1 MELENLFKPG
11 KIGSIDIK
19 NRTVRSATFIRRA
32 EKYGEIG
39 ENHIK
44 YYTNLAQG
52 GVGLIISGFIVVDP
66 SGSASS
72 HQPALY
78 NESFISGHA
87 KLVKKIHENDT
98 KIAAQIGH
106 TGRQGAHPKYPPIA
120 PSSVPDK
127 FTGLTPREM
136 TTEEIYQIIEKFAST
151 ARRAY
156 ESGYDLVQLHAAHGY
171 LLSNFLSPYTNKRTD
186 EFGGDIKNRTKILI
200 DIYNQI
206 RDEVGKNYPIIIKL
220 QTQDFVP
227 DGLILSEGKEITKM
241 LVDAG
246 FDAIEPSGGIDET
259 LIGTKNAYPSKVV
272 KKKEDQNYF
281 LSTAL
286 ELKPLMKD
294 TKLILMGGI
303 KDPISADK
311 IIADGHADFISMSR
325 PFIHE
330 PDLVNRWKSGDT
342 TPAKCVSCN
351 SCYMTLLSGEV
362 YCVVKRRLDRKK
374 KRKQERQ

>member
-1 MELENLFKPG
+1 MELENLFRPG
-11 KIGSIDIK
+11 KIGSMEIK
-19 NRTVRSATFIRRA
+19 NRTVRSATFMRRA

-39 ENHIK
+39 DNHID
-44 YYTNLAQG
+44 YYSRLAQG
-52 GVGLIISGFIVVDP
+52 GVGLIITGFIVVDP

-72 HQPALY
+72 NQAALY
-78 NESFISGHA
+78 NDSFIPGHA
-87 KLVKKIHENDT
+87 KLVNKVHDHDA
-98 KIAAQIGH
+98 KIAAQIAH
-106 TGRQGAHPKYPPIA
+106 TGRQGSHPKYPPIA
-120 PSSVPDK
+120 PSPIPDK
-127 FTGLTPREM
+127 FTGLTPRKM
-136 TTEEIYQIIEKFAST
+136 SVEEIHQIIKKFADT

-156 ESGYDLVQLHAAHGY
+156 ESGYDSVQLHAAHGY

-186 EFGGDIKNRTKILI
+186 EFGGDINKRTRILI
-200 DIYNQI
+200 DIYNLV
-206 RDEVGKNYPIIIKL
+206 RDEVGKSFPIIIKL

-227 DGLILSEGKEITKM
+227 NGLTLSEGKEITKI
-241 LVDAG
+241 LVDVG

-259 LIGTKNAYPSKVV
+259 MIGTKNAYPSKVV

-281 LSTAL
+281 LPTAL

-294 TKLILMGGI
+294 SKLILMGGI
-303 KDPISADK
+303 KDPVSADQ
-311 IIADGHADFISMSR
+311 IIADGYADFISMSR

-362 YCVVKRRLDRKK
+362 YCVVKKRLERRK
-374 KRKQERQ
+374 KRKQNS